1 MKLGIVKSVSAKSR
15 AMVAFFEQ
23 SRAAL
28 ELVDERLQQKL
39 DKFQLLSKPPFEFL
53 FIYADHFYGNEVSEG
68 AIGFERADDW
78 KLNTRLKE
86 YCARYGVD
94 ISNWEFEDPK
104 TRQVCH
110 LPMEQMCAQYERG
123 ASAVVA
129 QIALEFGHSA
139 SEITPFL
146 AGYGLDI
153 EPIVAAHNK
162 WANLGQKKTRA
173 HKKVGQ
179 KRAELDWISFEIS
192 FSGDGRGLE
201 ENFKI
206 RDKISALVSEEL
218 GRLGIGS
225 LEGTSSGEDEF
236 DLGFKVS
243 DFGKARSVAEKIIRD
258 SGIQLRELKFYSL
271 DDDGV

>member
-1 MKLGIVKSVSAKSR
+1 MKLGIVKSESAKSR

-28 ELVDERLQQKL
+28 QLVDERLQQKL
-39 DKFQLLSKPPFEFL
+39 GKFHLLSKPPFEFL
-53 FIYADHFYGNEVSEG
+53 FIYADHFYSNEVSEG
-68 AIGFERADDW
+68 AIGFERTDDW
-78 KLNTRLKE
+78 KLNKRLKE

-94 ISNWEFEDPK
+94 ISNWEYKDLK
-104 TRQVCH
+104 TRQVCY
-110 LPMEQMCAQYERG
+110 LPMEKMCEQYELG
-123 ASAVVA
+123 AAAVLA
-129 QIALEFGHSA
+129 QIALEFGDSA

-153 EPIVAAHNK
+153 ERIVAAHNK
-162 WANLGQKKTRA
+162 WANLGQKKARA
-173 HKKVGQ
+173 NKKVRQ
-179 KRAELDWISFEIS
+179 KGGEVDWISFEIS
-192 FSGDGRGLE
+192 FSGEGRSLE

-206 RDKISALVSEEL
+206 RDRISALVSEEL

-225 LEGTSSGEDEF
+225 IDGTSSGEDEF

-243 DFGKARSVAEKIIRD
+243 DFVRARSVAEKIIRD
-258 SGIQLRELKFYSL
+258 SGIQLKELKFYSL